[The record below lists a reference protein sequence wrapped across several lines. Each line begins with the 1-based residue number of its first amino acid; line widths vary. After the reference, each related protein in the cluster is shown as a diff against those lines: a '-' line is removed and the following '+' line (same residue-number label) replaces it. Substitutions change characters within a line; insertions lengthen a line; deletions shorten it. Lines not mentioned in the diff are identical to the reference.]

1 MYKKI
6 FLTILSLF
14 LYKVT
19 FAQCDANA
27 GADVHL
33 CPADNGV
40 VMGGVPTAVNGIP
53 PFTYEW
59 AMTPVSTGMTS
70 KPFLYASDFLNDTSI
85 ANPQIDYLSSFMD
98 SSLVFFLKI
107 TDSVGCQAYDTVI
120 VTASYFN
127 TGLLDWTF
135 SIKQGDSIFLDKG
148 ANISGGYDPITFSWS
163 PVHGLIDSNQ
173 PDSFWAK
180 PDTTISYTPTI
191 TDSKNCQFTAGP
203 YYHITVIPL
212 GIKAI
217 DCHNCP
223 MIVYP
228 NPVTEV
234 LFFDVPEKV
243 NIVKTR
249 IVTLNG
255 IEVLVQY
262 ENTKSLRLDFIP
274 DGVYLLEVHTTDH
287 KVHLSK
293 IIKKS

>member
-1 MYKKI
+1 MHEELNANSAYVM
-6 FLTILSLF
+6 ILNQTA
-14 LYKVT
+14 T
-19 FAQCDANA
+19 FSNNYILDINQ
-27 GADVHL
+27 
-33 CPADNGV
+33 
-40 VMGGVPTAVNGIP
+40 T
-53 PFTYEW
+53 
-59 AMTPVSTGMTS
+59 STWFDLS
-70 KPFLYASDFLNDTSI
+70 SLYASDFLNDTSI